1 MTTLVQSLKD
11 SLPKTEAGAGNTSTS
26 FNDGGIAR
34 MAKLMKLEEVPTW
47 IEDLTLEVYAKQDHT
62 WSDIFED
69 YPEYVKYQVLMECLK
84 TNKNVKGLPRY
95 VGEYILPTLGKKID
109 QMIPKFL
116 YLLSLN
122 YGRTKTEK
130 IEEITDGWLNFK
142 DDQLEDNGKLLLR
155 MKELRQR

>member
-26 FNDGGIAR
+26 FKNGGIAR

-69 YPEYVKYQVLMECLK
+69 YPEYIKYQVLMESLKQTRMSKVCLDMWE
-84 TNKNVKGLPRY
+84 NISFQHWVR
-95 VGEYILPTLGKKID
+95 
-109 QMIPKFL
+109 
-116 YLLSLN
+116 
-122 YGRTKTEK
+122 R
-130 IEEITDGWLNFK
+130 
-142 DDQLEDNGKLLLR
+142 
-155 MKELRQR
+155 

>member
-1 MTTLVQSLKD
+1 M
-11 SLPKTEAGAGNTSTS
+11 
-26 FNDGGIAR
+26 
-34 MAKLMKLEEVPTW
+34 
-47 IEDLTLEVYAKQDHT
+47 
-62 WSDIFED
+62 
-69 YPEYVKYQVLMECLK
+69 
-84 TNKNVKGLPRY
+84 
-95 VGEYILPTLGKKID
+95 GEYILPTLGKKID
-109 QMIPKFL
+109 QMIAKFF